1 MEADGM
7 IAFNKRRN
15 TLEQETYHY
24 ELQEV
29 SEPNLF
35 RETFPYHSPPKVPF
49 NHRLVPMDPP
59 EEIWM
64 TDTTFRDGQQ
74 ARTPFTVQ
82 QIVDLYE
89 MMHRLGGP
97 NGLIRGSEFFLY
109 SDSHK
114 RAVAACLEKGYR
126 YPEITGWIRARAE
139 DFKLVKQ
146 MGLSET
152 GILTSVSDYHIFLKL
167 KKRRREAMEMYLD
180 IVRSALEAGIV
191 PRCHLEDI
199 TRADF
204 YGFVVPFVQELMRLA
219 AEARTRVKVRA
230 CDTLGYGVA
239 FPGASMPRSVKGIIY
254 GLVHHAGVPS
264 EWLEWHG
271 HNDFYRAVSNASTAW
286 LYGCAGANGTL
297 LGIGER
303 TGNTPIEA
311 LVFEYMGL
319 RGDDGGMQPQVIT
332 EIAEYFEHEI
342 GYDIPPKQPFV
353 GRNFNVTRAGI
364 HADGLL
370 KDEEIYN
377 IFDTDAL
384 LNRPVSVAITDTSG
398 SAGVAHWINDHYGLA
413 PEARVEK
420 SHPGV
425 AKILKAIAKEYE
437 GGRTTAMSD
446 EEMEALVKQHI
457 PELAAKGPQGS

>member
-1 MEADGM
+1 M
-7 IAFNKRRN
+7 ISFNIRRK

-24 ELQEV
+24 ELQDV
-29 SEPNLF
+29 PEPNLF
-35 RETFPYHSPPKVPF
+35 RDTFPYEQAPKVPF

-59 EEIWM
+59 DEIWI

-74 ARTPFTVQ
+74 ARPPFSVK
-82 QIVDLYE
+82 QIADLYTL
-89 MMHRLGGP
+89 MHRLGGP
-97 NGLIRGSEFFLY
+97 SGVIRMCEFFLY
-109 SDSHK
+109 SEAQK
-114 RAVAACLEKGYR
+114 KALGACLEKGFR
-126 YPEITGWIRARAE
+126 YPEITGWIRARKE

-167 KKRRREAMEMYLD
+167 KKTRRQAVDMYLD
-180 IVRSALEAGIV
+180 IVRSALESGVV

-204 YGFVVPFVQELMRLA
+204 YGFVVPFVQDLMRLSE
-219 AEARTRVKVRA
+219 EAKMPVKVRA
-230 CDTLGYGVA
+230 CDTLGYGVTYA
-239 FPGASMPRSVKGIIY
+239 GASIPRSVKGIMY

-271 HNDFYRAVSNASTAW
+271 HNDFYRAVDNAANAW
-286 LYGCAGANGTL
+286 LYGCAAANGTL

-311 LVFEYMGL
+311 LVFEYIGL
-319 RGDDGGMQPQVIT
+319 RGTADGMQTQAIT
-332 EIAEYFEHEI
+332 EMARYFEDEI
-342 GYDIPPKQPFV
+342 GYEIPPNQPFV

-384 LNRPVSVAITDTSG
+384 LNRPVEVAITNTSG
-398 SAGVAHWINDHYGLA
+398 TAGVAHWINAHYGL
-413 PEARVEK
+413 EAEGALEK
-420 SHPGV
+420 THPGV
-425 AKILKAIAKEYE
+425 AKIVKAVGDEYE
-437 GGRTTAMSD
+437 EGRTTAISD
-446 EEMEALVKQHI
+446 KEMEALVREHI
-457 PELAAKGPQGS
+457 PEAAQRDQGQN

>member
-1 MEADGM
+1 M
-7 IAFNKRRN
+7 IAFNRRRN

-29 SEPNLF
+29 KDPNLF
-35 RETFPYHSPPKVPF
+35 RQIFPYHQPPKVPF

-59 EEIWM
+59 GEIWI

-74 ARTPFTVQ
+74 ARPPFTVQ
-82 QIVDLYE
+82 QIVEIYT

-97 NGLIRGSEFFLY
+97 NGVIRSSEFFLY
-109 SDSHK
+109 SDNHK
-114 RAVAACLEKGYR
+114 RAVDACLEKGFR
-126 YPEITGWIRARAE
+126 FPEITGWIRARKE

-167 KKRRREAMEMYLD
+167 KMGRREAMKMYLGT
-180 IVRSALEAGIV
+180 VSSALEAGVV

-199 TRADF
+199 TRADI
-204 YGFVVPFVQELMRLA
+204 YGFVVPFVLELMRLA
-219 AEARTRVKVRA
+219 EEAKMPVKVRA
-230 CDTLGYGVA
+230 CDTLGYGVTY
-239 FPGASMPRSVKGIIY
+239 PGASLPRSVKGIVY

-271 HNDFYRAVSNASTAW
+271 HNDFYRAVDNAATGW
-286 LYGCAGANGTL
+286 LYGCAAANGTL

-319 RGDDGGMQPQVIT
+319 RGTDSGMQPQVIT
-332 EIAEYFEHEI
+332 EIAEYFEREI
-342 GYDIPPKQPFV
+342 GYEIPPQQPFV
-353 GRNFNVTRAGI
+353 GREFNVTSAGI

-384 LNRPVSVAITDTSG
+384 LNRPVSVAVTNASG
-398 SAGVAHWINDHYGLA
+398 SAGVAHWINAHYGL
-413 PEARVEK
+413 EAEERVDK

-425 AKILKAIAKEYE
+425 AKIVAAIGKEYDA
-437 GGRTTAMSD
+437 GRTTVMSD
-446 EEMEALVKQHI
+446 EEMEALVKEHI
-457 PELAAKGPQGS
+457 VELTSKETKKR